1 MGSGGGA
8 QTSLKS
14 KNTVKS
20 IPDLVVVAVAEC
32 AVICIKE
39 IVHMCTLTAHPSLFS
54 LCAVDTPDCHT
65 SAGLA
70 LRARCTRLPFLVLS
84 IHS

>member
-20 IPDLVVVAVAEC
+20 IPDLVVAVAEC
-32 AVICIKE
+32 AVKCIKE
-39 IVHMCTLTAHPSLFS
+39 IVHMCILIAHPSLFS

>member
-32 AVICIKE
+32 AVKCIKE
-39 IVHMCTLTAHPSLFS
+39 IVHMCTLIAHPSLFS